1 LLLGRRGF
9 ISRGYLLVQR
19 MLKQLKVTRK
29 NEIRRCA
36 ITILGRATM
45 NMDYAKYI
53 EDVTEDIK
61 TCIGDM
67 ACQPILFVGSGFT
80 KRYLNGPNWEELLKD
95 LAARCPEIRQ
105 FAYYKQRYPDFVD
118 IGTQFSEKYNDWAW
132 GDGQDQFPKELYD
145 EASSPQ
151 IYIKHTVAE
160 IFKDLLASGEHKLAE
175 EIELLKKI
183 RPHSVITTNYD
194 QLLEGFLG

>member
-1 LLLGRRGF
+1 MLGQKSAIRPGSIFNRQGGSVF
-9 ISRGYLLVQR
+9 NQR
-19 MLKQLKVTRK
+19 QH
-29 NEIRRCA
+29 
-36 ITILGRATM
+36 
-45 NMDYAKYI
+45 
-53 EDVTEDIK
+53 VTEDIK

-160 IFKDLLASGEHKLAE
+160 
-175 EIELLKKI
+175 
-183 RPHSVITTNYD
+183 
-194 QLLEGFLG
+194 